1 MQASSDVYTQTR
13 RSLYEIAVEIIIV
26 CLLNDVYRYRYMV
39 SEVQFNDSDCDSSY
53 VQAAGPVTSHGKR
66 YCGQLAQI

>member
-26 CLLNDVYRYRYMV
+26 CLLNDVYKYRY
-39 SEVQFNDSDCDSSY
+39 SRRLSKE
-53 VQAAGPVTSHGKR
+53 
-66 YCGQLAQI
+66 